1 MSVAATRFSTAS
13 RFTALSLVLP
23 GVCALIGLVASPFL
37 RDDPSAFF
45 TWAPLALFPAAQ
57 IAVVACV
64 AVGSVSAAMAFRH
77 TPPARMWMPAVAL
90 GLNLFTLTAWLLP
103 ITVQLT
109 PETALG

>member
-64 AVGSVSAAMAFRH
+64 AVGSVSAVMAFRR

-90 GLNLFTLTAWLLP
+90 AFNLFTLSAWLLP

-109 PETALG
+109 PEAVVS

>member
-1 MSVAATRFSTAS
+1 MTAAITRFSTAT

-45 TWAPLALFPAAQ
+45 TWAPLSVFPAAQ
-57 IAVVACV
+57 VAVVACV
-64 AVGSVSAAMAFRH
+64 AVGSISAALAFRR

-90 GLNLFTLTAWLLP
+90 GLNLFTLTVWFLP